1 MPDASEKK
9 RKWAREGASVCPTCR
24 TGEIMPHSME
34 CNHCH
39 QPAPRPE
46 PPELPAAEEVERN
59 VRRHLGASYQINSLL
74 GRGGMSL
81 VYLAREKELNR
92 LVALKVLPLQLVL
105 GTAAAD
111 RFSREAKIAASLDQH
126 HIVPIYRVGTTSS
139 FLWYT
144 MKYVKGRSL
153 ADVLD
158 DHGTLGLGATL
169 DIIGQ
174 VASALHYAHR
184 RGIVHRDIKP
194 ENVLIDEDGWVWVC
208 DFGVAKAFGAIP
220 LTNTGATLGTPSYM
234 SPEQCYGQ
242 SVDGRS
248 DQYSLAA
255 LIYRCLAGQT
265 PFVANSL
272 GLMIRK
278 QCLES
283 PKELI
288 EVRSDLPPRVSS
300 AVRRALNK
308 KPDDRYPDIVQFIE
322 AVGGRVSV
330 RITNPS
336 LQELTQPTPLPTE
349 SPPRV
354 PRQRRWRRP
363 PARLVAAVVAP
374 LAVAGVILWPYPE
387 TPQDATGGEGA
398 APPAMLDS
406 VLAVAEAEQ
415 PVQGERTGEGAPT
428 QPSVTAPPRTER
440 ATPGTAATEP
450 ARLWVQSEQW
460 GYVYLDGR
468 QLQMTP
474 ILDLPIPAGTH
485 TVRIVRDGFEPYEQV
500 IVVEPG
506 ESVRLTGIVL
516 REQRP

>member
-1 MPDASEKK
+1 
-9 RKWAREGASVCPTCR
+9 
-24 TGEIMPHSME
+24 ME

-363 PARLVAAVVAP
+363 SCGRTPKRRRRTRPVARALRRRRCWTRRWPWRKRSSRSRASAPVRAHRRSRRSRRRPAPSGRRLAP
-374 LAVAGVILWPYPE
+374 QPRSPHGSGSSRNS
-387 TPQDATGGEGA
+387 GGTCT
-398 APPAMLDS
+398 S
-406 VLAVAEAEQ
+406 
-415 PVQGERTGEGAPT
+415 
-428 QPSVTAPPRTER
+428 
-440 ATPGTAATEP
+440 TAASC
-450 ARLWVQSEQW
+450 R
-460 GYVYLDGR
+460 
-468 QLQMTP
+468 
-474 ILDLPIPAGTH
+474 
-485 TVRIVRDGFEPYEQV
+485 
-500 IVVEPG
+500 
-506 ESVRLTGIVL
+506 
-516 REQRP
+516 

>member
-1 MPDASEKK
+1 
-9 RKWAREGASVCPTCR
+9 
-24 TGEIMPHSME
+24 ME

-300 AVRRALNK
+300 AVRRALRARVRADHQPVPAGAHAAHPA
-308 KPDDRYPDIVQFIE
+308 PDGVAPARAAAAALAAASGPPRG
-322 AVGGRVSV
+322 GGR
-330 RITNPS
+330 R
-336 LQELTQPTPLPTE
+336 PTGGGRSHPVA
-349 SPPRV
+349 V
-354 PRQRRWRRP
+354 PRNGAAGRDRWRGRC
-363 PARLVAAVVAP
+363 AAGD
-374 LAVAGVILWPYPE
+374 AGLG
-387 TPQDATGGEGA
+387 AGRGGNGA
-398 APPAMLDS
+398 AGP
-406 VLAVAEAEQ
+406 
-415 PVQGERTGEGAPT
+415 G
-428 QPSVTAPPRTER
+428 R
-440 ATPGTAATEP
+440 A
-450 ARLWVQSEQW
+450 R
-460 GYVYLDGR
+460 R
-468 QLQMTP
+468 
-474 ILDLPIPAGTH
+474 
-485 TVRIVRDGFEPYEQV
+485 
-500 IVVEPG
+500 
-506 ESVRLTGIVL
+506 
-516 REQRP
+516 

>member
-1 MPDASEKK
+1 MPDAPKK
-9 RKWAREGASVCPTCR
+9 QRRWTREGATLCPTCR
-24 TGEIMPHSME
+24 TGEILPHSME

-39 QPAPRPE
+39 QPMTRAE
-46 PPELPAAEEVERN
+46 PPEPPAAEEVERN
-59 VRRHLGASYQINSLL
+59 VRRHLGANYQLDGLL

-81 VYLAREKELNR
+81 VYLAREKELHR
-92 LVALKVLPLQLVL
+92 PVALKVLPLQLVL
-105 GTAAAD
+105 GTAAAE

-153 ADVLD
+153 AEVLES
-158 DHGTLGLGATL
+158 HGTLELDATL
-169 DIIGQ
+169 DIMAQ

-220 LTNTGATLGTPSYM
+220 LTNTGTTLGTPSYM

-255 LIYRCLAGQT
+255 LTYRCLAGQT

-283 PKELI
+283 PRELI
-288 EVRSDLPPRVSS
+288 ELRSDLPPRVSS

-308 KPDDRYPDIVQFIE
+308 KPEDRYPDIVQFIE
-322 AVGGRVSV
+322 ALGGRVSV
-330 RITNPS
+330 RTTNPS
-336 LQELTQPTPLPTE
+336 LQELTQPTPLPAD
-349 SPPRV
+349 SPPRE
-354 PRQRRWRRP
+354 PPRRWRRP
-363 PARLVAAVVAP
+363 RARLVAAFVAP
-374 LAVAGVILWPYPE
+374 LAVAGVVLWPYPDTVRQE
-387 TPQDATGGEGA
+387 APGSGDGPPVAAESPLTLTDAGEPTRDEPAPQQ
-398 APPAMLDS
+398 S
-406 VLAVAEAEQ
+406 
-415 PVQGERTGEGAPT
+415 
-428 QPSVTAPPRTER
+428 PRQRSADR
-440 ATPGTAATEP
+440 ATPAAANEP

-474 ILDLPIPAGTH
+474 VLDFPIPAGTH
-485 TVRIVRDGFEPYEQV
+485 TVRIVRDGFEPFEQV
-500 IVVEPG
+500 IVAEPG
-506 ESVRLTGIVL
+506 QSIRLTGIAL
-516 REQRP
+516 REQQP

>member
-1 MPDASEKK
+1 
-9 RKWAREGASVCPTCR
+9 
-24 TGEIMPHSME
+24 ME

-158 DHGTLGLGATL
+158 DHGSLGLDATL

-184 RGIVHRDIKP
+184 RGIVHRDVKP

-255 LIYRCLAGQT
+255 VIYRCLAGQT

-322 AVGGRVSV
+322 ALGGRVSV

-336 LQELTQPTPLPTE
+336 LQELTQPTPLPVE
-349 SPPRV
+349 SPPRE

-363 PARLVAAVVAP
+363 RARLVAAVVAP
-374 LAVAGVILWPYPE
+374 LAVAGIILWPYPE
-387 TPQDATGGEGA
+387 TLPQDATAGEGA
-398 APPAMLDS
+398 LPAAEDSAP
-406 VLAVAEAEQ
+406 AVDAG
-415 PVQGERTGEGAPT
+415 PVQDERTDEGAPS
-428 QPSVTAPPRTER
+428 QPPITAPPRTER
-440 ATPGTAATEP
+440 PTPAAAATQP

-516 REQRP
+516 REQQP

>member
-1 MPDASEKK
+1 
-9 RKWAREGASVCPTCR
+9 
-24 TGEIMPHSME
+24 ME

-158 DHGTLGLGATL
+158 DHGSLGLDATL

-184 RGIVHRDIKP
+184 RGIVHRDVKP

-255 LIYRCLAGQT
+255 VIYRCLAGQT

-322 AVGGRVSV
+322 ALGGRVSV

-336 LQELTQPTPLPTE
+336 LQELTQPTPLPVE
-349 SPPRV
+349 SPPRE

-363 PARLVAAVVAP
+363 RARLVAAVVAP
-374 LAVAGVILWPYPE
+374 LLHWRWPE
-387 TPQDATGGEGA
+387 SSCGRTPKRRRTRPAARALRRRRCWTRCWPWRKRSSRSRTSAPMKARRRSRRSRRRPAPSGRRRPPQPRSRRASGSSRSSGGTCT
-398 APPAMLDS
+398 S
-406 VLAVAEAEQ
+406 
-415 PVQGERTGEGAPT
+415 
-428 QPSVTAPPRTER
+428 
-440 ATPGTAATEP
+440 TAASS
-450 ARLWVQSEQW
+450 R
-460 GYVYLDGR
+460 
-468 QLQMTP
+468 
-474 ILDLPIPAGTH
+474 
-485 TVRIVRDGFEPYEQV
+485 
-500 IVVEPG
+500 
-506 ESVRLTGIVL
+506 
-516 REQRP
+516 

>member
-1 MPDASEKK
+1 
-9 RKWAREGASVCPTCR
+9 
-24 TGEIMPHSME
+24 ME

-39 QPAPRPE
+39 RPVPRVE
-46 PPELPAAEEVERN
+46 PPEPPAAEEVERN
-59 VRRHLGASYQINSLL
+59 VRRHLGASYQLDGLL

-153 ADVLD
+153 ADVLESRGSLD
-158 DHGTLGLGATL
+158 LDATL
-169 DIIGQ
+169 DILGQ

-220 LTNTGATLGTPSYM
+220 LTNTGTTLGTPSYM

-242 SVDGRS
+242 EVDGRS

-255 LIYRCLAGQT
+255 LTYRCLAGQT
-265 PFVANSL
+265 PFVATSL

-283 PKELI
+283 PKELL

-308 KPDDRYPDIVQFIE
+308 KPEDRYADIAQFIE
-322 AVGGRVSV
+322 ALGGRVSV

-336 LQELTQPTPLPTE
+336 LQELTQPTPLPPP
-349 SPPRV
+349 SPPRLE
-354 PRQRRWRRP
+354 RRRRWRRP
-363 PARLVAAVVAP
+363 RARLVAALIAP
-374 LAVAGVILWPYPE
+374 LAVAGVMLWPYGDAAR
-387 TPQDATGGEGA
+387 QDATGSAG
-398 APPAMLDS
+398 APPVAVDS
-406 VLAVAEAEQ
+406 ALTSTDA
-415 PVQGERTGEGAPT
+415 GEPT
-428 QPSVTAPPRTER
+428 QDEPVPQQSARQPSIDQT
-440 ATPGTAATEP
+440 TPAAAATAP

-474 ILDLPIPAGTH
+474 VLDFPIPAGTH
-485 TVRIVRDGFEPYEQV
+485 TVRIVREGFEPFEQV
-500 IVVEPG
+500 IVAEPG
-506 ESVRLTGIVL
+506 QSVRLTGIVL
-516 REQRP
+516 REQQP

>member
-1 MPDASEKK
+1 M
-9 RKWAREGASVCPTCR
+9 VCPTCR
-24 TGEIMPHSME
+24 TGEILPHSME
-34 CNHCH
+34 CSHCR

-46 PPELPAAEEVERN
+46 PPELPAAEEVQRN
-59 VRRHLGASYQINSLL
+59 VRRHLGASYQLDGLL

-153 ADVLD
+153 AEVLES
-158 DHGTLGLGATL
+158 HGTLELDATL
-169 DIIGQ
+169 DIMGQ

-184 RGIVHRDIKP
+184 RGIVHRDVKP

-220 LTNTGATLGTPSYM
+220 LTNTGVTLGTPSYM

-242 SVDGRS
+242 SIDGRS

-255 LIYRCLAGQT
+255 LTYRCLAGQT

-288 EVRSDLPPRVSS
+288 EVRPDLPPRVSS

-322 AVGGRVSV
+322 ALGGRMSV

-336 LQELTQPTPLPTE
+336 LQELTQPTPLPAA
-349 SPPRV
+349 SPPRE
-354 PRQRRWRRP
+354 PRRRRWRRP
-363 PARLVAAVVAP
+363 RARLVAAVVAP
-374 LAVAGVILWPYPE
+374 LAVAGIVLWPYPKAVQE
-387 TPQDATGGEGA
+387 TTGGEGA
-398 APPAMLDS
+398 PPPTALDS
-406 VLAVAEAEQ
+406 AATVAAAGQ
-415 PVQGERTGEGAPT
+415 PTRDERTDEAAPLPAT
-428 QPSVTAPPRTER
+428 QQDIQQPPVTARPPTER
-440 ATPGTAATEP
+440 AAPAAAAREP

-500 IVVEPG
+500 IVVQPG

-516 REQRP
+516 REQQP

>member
-363 PARLVAAVVAP
+363 SCGRTPKRRRRTRPVARALRRRRCWTRRWPWRKRSSRSRASAPVRAHRRSRRSRRRPAPSGRRLAP
-374 LAVAGVILWPYPE
+374 QPRSPHGSGSSRNS
-387 TPQDATGGEGA
+387 GGTCT
-398 APPAMLDS
+398 S
-406 VLAVAEAEQ
+406 
-415 PVQGERTGEGAPT
+415 
-428 QPSVTAPPRTER
+428 
-440 ATPGTAATEP
+440 TAASC
-450 ARLWVQSEQW
+450 R
-460 GYVYLDGR
+460 
-468 QLQMTP
+468 
-474 ILDLPIPAGTH
+474 
-485 TVRIVRDGFEPYEQV
+485 
-500 IVVEPG
+500 
-506 ESVRLTGIVL
+506 
-516 REQRP
+516 

>member
-1 MPDASEKK
+1 M
-9 RKWAREGASVCPTCR
+9 VCPTCR
-24 TGEIMPHSME
+24 TGEILPHSME
-34 CNHCH
+34 CTHCH

-46 PPELPAAEEVERN
+46 PPELPAAEEVQRN
-59 VRRHLGASYQINSLL
+59 VRRHLSASYQLDGLL

-153 ADVLD
+153 AEVLES
-158 DHGTLGLGATL
+158 HGTLELDATL
-169 DIIGQ
+169 DIMGQ

-184 RGIVHRDIKP
+184 RGIVHRDVKP

-220 LTNTGATLGTPSYM
+220 LTNTGVTLGTPSYM

-242 SVDGRS
+242 SIDGRS

-255 LIYRCLAGQT
+255 LTYRCLAGQT

-288 EVRSDLPPRVSS
+288 EVRPGLPPRVSS

-308 KPDDRYPDIVQFIE
+308 KPDDRYTDIVQFIE
-322 AVGGRVSV
+322 ALGGRMSV

-336 LQELTQPTPLPTE
+336 LQELTQPTPLPAE
-349 SPPRV
+349 SPPREQ
-354 PRQRRWRRP
+354 RRRWRRP
-363 PARLVAAVVAP
+363 RARLVAAVAAP
-374 LAVAGVILWPYPE
+374 LAVAGIVLWPYPKA
-387 TPQDATGGEGA
+387 TQQDATGA
-398 APPAMLDS
+398 
-406 VLAVAEAEQ
+406 
-415 PVQGERTGEGAPT
+415 EGAPP
-428 QPSVTAPPRTER
+428 PSALDSAVTAAAVGQTMQDEPNTDSPSPRDTQEGAQRPSTATRPASDR
-440 ATPGTAATEP
+440 ATPRSVAREP

-500 IVVEPG
+500 IVVQPG

-516 REQRP
+516 REQQP

>member
-1 MPDASEKK
+1 
-9 RKWAREGASVCPTCR
+9 
-24 TGEIMPHSME
+24 ME
-34 CNHCH
+34 CNHCN

-59 VRRHLGASYQINSLL
+59 VRRQLGTDYQLDGLL

-92 LVALKVLPLQLVL
+92 LVALKILPLQLVL

-111 RFSREAKIAASLDQH
+111 RFGREAKIAASLDQH

-153 ADVLD
+153 ADLLEE
-158 DHGTLGLGATL
+158 HGTLELDATL
-169 DIIGQ
+169 EIIGQ

-184 RGIVHRDIKP
+184 RGIVHRDVKP

-208 DFGVAKAFGAIP
+208 DFGIAKAFGAIP
-220 LTNTGATLGTPSYM
+220 LTNTGTTLGTPSYM

-248 DQYSLAA
+248 DQYSLAV
-255 LIYRCLAGQT
+255 LTYRCLAGET

-278 QCLES
+278 QCLEA
-283 PKELI
+283 PKELY
-288 EVRSDLPPRVSS
+288 ELRNDLPYRVSN
-300 AVRRALNK
+300 AVRRGLNK
-308 KPDDRYPDIVQFIE
+308 KPDDRFADIAQFIE
-322 AVGGRVSV
+322 ALGGRMSV
-330 RITNPS
+330 RFTNPT
-336 LQELTQPTPLPTE
+336 LQELSHPTPLPVE
-349 SPPRV
+349 SPPRDEQQ
-354 PRQRRWRRP
+354 RRRWRRP
-363 PARLVAAVVAP
+363 RARLVAAVAAP
-374 LAVAGVILWPYPE
+374 LAVAGVILWPYPKA
-387 TPQDATGGEGA
+387 TPPDAAGGEGA
-398 APPAMLDS
+398 PPPLTLDS
-406 VLAVAEAEQ
+406 VLSAVVTGQPAEEERTDEGEQ
-415 PVQGERTGEGAPT
+415 PPAT
-428 QPSVTAPPRTER
+428 QPEPQQPSETAPPRTTR
-440 ATPGTAATEP
+440 ATPAAAAAQP

-506 ESVRLTGIVL
+506 DSIRLTGIVL